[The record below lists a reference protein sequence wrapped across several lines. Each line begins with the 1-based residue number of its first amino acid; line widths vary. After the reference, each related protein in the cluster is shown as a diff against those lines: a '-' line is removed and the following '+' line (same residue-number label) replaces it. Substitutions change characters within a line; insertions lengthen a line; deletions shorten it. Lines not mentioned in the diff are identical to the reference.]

1 MKATRK
7 PTRKRLGLISFAAAV
22 ALTLGACSSSS
33 SDDTG
38 ATSETTAAAEGTE
51 ATAET
56 TVAAEGTDTAVT
68 EAAAPGTEAAPAV
81 AAEGDAVKGG
91 RLKVGLEED
100 FDYWDG
106 TSYYGDQW
114 SWNWTMFRPL
124 LSYASTADA
133 VKQNE
138 MMPAVAESFEASADQ
153 TKFTFKIRKGL
164 KFGDGSPVTATDVKA
179 TYEYMLDPASG
190 FYDGPLGSGYYNVL
204 VGFDE
209 YTKTEKKGE
218 DKVPAA
224 DRAKE
229 ISGIKVIDESTVE
242 FTTTKPNPAFVR
254 ATAMGWA
261 YIRKAGVPHRH
272 LKPEE
277 LTTIQAVGPYK
288 FVGYTPK
295 KSVTIE
301 REPMWKD
308 NVAAGM
314 PEDKNENNIDGFD
327 ISIGLPSDVQLQD
340 IKSGKLDISYDAP
353 KGSDIEAVASDATF
367 GKRFFSDPDAAIDYL
382 VFKHD
387 LPPFKDN
394 LKLRQAVAK
403 AVDRPA
409 IASIMG
415 GPKVRK
421 PWAQTLSGNLMAGD
435 TTQPYSIEGA
445 DADAAKALVA
455 ESGVKDP
462 AITLVHFSDEP
473 APAVAA
479 SVKEDLEAVGFK
491 VTLKSIARSAFYGFL
506 SDPKSEYNLALPGW
520 GQDYPDAITY
530 FGPLMGCN
538 SIGGGTNYGQ
548 FCDKAFDA
556 KVAAADALPNG
567 PDRDKAWAALAQ
579 ETAKDYLPYTAVMLR
594 IHPSFVSER
603 FGGHV
608 WTTARHH
615 VWSSYYVKDGK

>member
-1 MKATRK
+1 MKATK
-7 PTRKRLGLISFAAAV
+7 TRVSLIALAAV
-22 ALTLGACSSSS
+22 AALTLGACSKSS
-33 SDDTG
+33 TPNTE
-38 ATSETTAAAEGTE
+38 AASETTAAADGTEASAETTAAADSSATPATE
-51 ATAET
+51 ATAP
-56 TVAAEGTDTAVT
+56 V
-68 EAAAPGTEAAPAV
+68 TEAAPAA

-106 TSYYGDQW
+106 SSYYGDQW

-124 LSYASTADA
+124 LSYASTADS

-164 KFGDGSPVTATDVKA
+164 KFGDGSPVTAAD
-179 TYEYMLDPASG
+179 
-190 FYDGPLGSGYYNVL
+190 YNVL
-204 VGFDE
+204 AGFDE

-218 DKVPAA
+218 DKVPAP

-229 ISGIKVIDESTVE
+229 ISGIKVIDDATVE

-277 LTTIQAVGPYK
+277 LPTIQAVGPYK
-288 FVGYTPK
+288 FKEYTPK

-308 NVAAGM
+308 NMAAGM
-314 PEDKNENNIDGFD
+314 TEDKNENNLDGFD
-327 ISIGLPSDVQLQD
+327 IAIGLPSDVQLQD

-353 KGSDIEAVASDATF
+353 KGSDIQAIADDPTF
-367 GKRFFSDPDAAIDYL
+367 GKRFFSDPDAAVDYL
-382 VFKHD
+382 VFKQD
-387 LPPFKDN
+387 LAPFKDN
-394 LKLRQAVAK
+394 LKLRQAVAT

-409 IASIMG
+409 LASILG
-415 GPKVRK
+415 GPKVRA
-421 PWAQTLSGNLMAGD
+421 PWSQTLSGNLMAGD

-445 DADAAKALVA
+445 DADAAKALIK
-455 ESGVKDP
+455 ESGVTDP
-462 AITLVHFSDEP
+462 TITLVHFSDEP
-473 APAVAA
+473 APAAAA

-567 PDRDKAWAALAQ
+567 PERDKAWAALAQ
-579 ETAKDYLPYTAVMLR
+579 ETAKDYLPYTSVMLR
-594 IHPSFVSER
+594 IHPSFVAER
-603 FGGHV
+603 FGGHA

-615 VWSSYYVKDGK
+615 LWSSYYVTDGK

>member
-1 MKATRK
+1 MN
-7 PTRKRLGLISFAAAV
+7 PLRKRVASISLAAV
-22 ALTLGACSSSS
+22 AALTLGACSKSSTP
-33 SDDTG
+33 DTK
-38 ATSETTAAAEGTE
+38 ATSETTAAADGTDS
-51 ATAET
+51 ATET
-56 TVAAEGTDTAVT
+56 TVAADATTAPVT
-68 EAAAPGTEAAPAV
+68 EAKTPVTEAGPAA

-91 RLKVGLEED
+91 RLKIGLEED

-106 TSYYGDQW
+106 SSYYGDQW

-124 LSYASTADA
+124 LTYASTADS

-179 TYEYMLDPASG
+179 TYEYILDPASG
-190 FYDGPLGSGYYNVL
+190 FFDGPLGSGYYNVL
-204 VGFDE
+204 AGFDAF
-209 YTKTEKKGE
+209 TKTEKKGE

-261 YIRKAGVPHRH
+261 YIRKAGMPHRH

-277 LTTIQAVGPYK
+277 MPTIQAVGPYK
-288 FVGYTPK
+288 FTKYVPK

-308 NVAAGM
+308 NMAAGM
-314 PEDKNENNIDGFD
+314 SEDKNENNLDGFD
-327 ISIGLPSDVQLQD
+327 IAIGLPADVQLQD
-340 IKSGKLDISYDAP
+340 VKSGKLDISYDAP
-353 KGSDIEAVASDATF
+353 KGSDIQAVADDPTF
-367 GKRFFSDPDAAIDYL
+367 GKRFYSDPDAAIDYL
-382 VFKHD
+382 VFKQD
-387 LPPFKDN
+387 RPPFKDN
-394 LKLRQAVAK
+394 LKLRQAVAT

-409 IASIMG
+409 LASILG
-415 GPKVRK
+415 GPKVRA
-421 PWAQTLSGNLMAGD
+421 PWAQTLSSNLMAGD
-435 TTQPYSIEGA
+435 TNQPYSIEAA
-445 DADAAKALVA
+445 DADAAKALVK
-455 ESGVKDP
+455 ESGVTDP
-462 AITLVHFSDEP
+462 AITLVHFSDDP
-473 APAVAA
+473 APAAAA

-506 SDPKSEYNLALPGW
+506 ADPKSDYNLALPGW

-567 PDRDKAWAALAQ
+567 PERDKAWAALAQ

-594 IHPSFVSER
+594 LHPSFVAER
-603 FGGHV
+603 FGGHA

-615 VWSSYYVKDGK
+615 LWSSFYVKDGK

>member
-1 MKATRK
+1 M
-7 PTRKRLGLISFAAAV
+7 RKRLALLSLAAV
-22 ALTLGACSSSS
+22 TALTLTACSSSN

-38 ATSETTAAAEGTE
+38 ATTETTAAAEGTE
-51 ATAET
+51 ATA
-56 TVAAEGTDTAVT
+56 T
-68 EAAAPGTEAAPAV
+68 EAAATEAVATEATASEAADTEAGAAPA
-81 AAEGDAVKGG
+81 AAGDAVKGG

-106 TSYYGDQW
+106 SSYYGDQW

-124 LSYASTADA
+124 LTYASTTDA

-153 TKFTFKIRKGL
+153 TKFTFKIRPGL
-164 KFGDGSPVTATDVKA
+164 KFGDGSPVTAADVKA
-179 TYEYMLDPASG
+179 TYEYILDPASG

-204 VGFDE
+204 VGFDA
-209 YTKTEKKGE
+209 YTKTETKGE

-229 ISGIKVIDESTVE
+229 ISGIKVIDDLTVE
-242 FTTTKPNPAFVR
+242 FSTTKPNPAFVR

-277 LTTIQAVGPYK
+277 LATIQAVGPYK
-288 FVGYTPK
+288 FTEYTPK
-295 KSVTIE
+295 KSVKID

-308 NVAAGM
+308 NMAAGM
-314 PEDKNENNIDGFD
+314 PEDKNENNLDGFD

-340 IKSGKLDISYDAP
+340 VKSGKLDISYDAP
-353 KGSDIEAVASDATF
+353 KGSDIETVANDPVF
-367 GKRFFSDPDAAIDYL
+367 GKRFFSDADAAIDYM
-382 VFKHD
+382 VFKQD
-387 LPPFKDN
+387 RAPFKDN
-394 LKLRQAVAK
+394 LKLRQAVAT
-403 AVDRPA
+403 AVDRTA
-409 IASIMG
+409 LASILG
-415 GPKVRK
+415 GPKVRA
-421 PWAQTLSGNLMAGD
+421 PWSQTLSANLMAGD
-435 TTQPYSIEGA
+435 TNQPYPLEGG
-445 DADAAKALVA
+445 DADAAKALVKD
-455 ESGVKDP
+455 SGVTDP

-473 APAVAA
+473 APAAAA

-506 SDPKSEYNLALPGW
+506 SDPKSDYNLALPGW
-520 GQDYPDAITY
+520 GQDYPDAVTF

-556 KVAAADALPNG
+556 KVGAVDALPNG
-567 PDRDKAWAALAQ
+567 PERDKGWAALAQ
-579 ETAKDYLPYTAVMLR
+579 ETAKDYLPYTAIMLR
-594 IHPSFVSER
+594 LHPSFVAER
-603 FGGHV
+603 FGGHA

-615 VWSSYYVKDGK
+615 VWSSFYVTDGK